1 VVTNKALTS
10 VGEDLAMLFEV
21 GAIGRLTDVE
31 LLARFLDGRGD
42 SASEAAFA
50 TIVERHGPMV
60 LGVCRRVLRDD
71 HAAADAFQATFLI
84 LARKARSVRVGDSLG
99 RWLYGV
105 SIRVARRAK
114 SIVLTER
121 GRARCLDDHDP
132 PDVSASQDPCE
143 LAELRAVID
152 EEVVRLPS
160 RYRSAVVLCCL
171 EGLTQEQAARRLRCP
186 VGTVQSRLHR
196 AKERLR
202 SRLTRR
208 GLAPAIGGLEMLAVT
223 TSRAEV
229 PPGLFATTI
238 AVAARLAAGRA
249 LAGTV
254 PSLVTTLINTS
265 IRSMLLRT
273 SFWTGLVLAGV
284 GLSATGFRLL
294 ARGEDE
300 KPQVSAPRSTAQ
312 VPKAPATSP
321 APPIAEQLARILAEY
336 HALQDRATE
345 EISKTKTEFEGWK
358 LYWKVA
364 PDEQDF
370 ARRMVELAATSPGE
384 PAARD
389 ALLWVINKPASGRD
403 AGPDGEYFARAVGL
417 LLSHHAD
424 DPEVARTGLVLH
436 NVFSRRRDAFLEG
449 LYARAKSRETKGL
462 ARLAFAQY
470 LEQKVKMVK
479 SERILKDSG
488 TPKKV
493 SVETYDDN
501 GKLVQ
506 KEVNFSD
513 DERAYDVH
521 LRLCD
526 PDAMQKEVE
535 ELYEEVI
542 RDYGDVPYITRMHR
556 ELEALMREPEP
567 KWGGKP
573 LTAEERKRIEQLLAR
588 KQTLAEIAKGQ
599 LDAIHNLVIGKPAP
613 EINGVDFDGKPL
625 KLSDYRGKVV
635 ALVFWG
641 SWCGPCMREVPHERE
656 LAERFKGRPFALL
669 GVNCDGD
676 KQAAVKAIADERITW
691 PNWHDGEPG
700 EGPIVKRY
708 HIRGYPTI
716 MVLDGNGIIRNP
728 RTLGPWLDK
737 EVEDLV
743 KELEAAKLA
752 K

>member
-1 VVTNKALTS
+1 VVTNKAMTS
-10 VGEDLAMLFEV
+10 VGDDLAMLFEF
-21 GAIGRLTDVE
+21 GAIGRLTDAE
-31 LLARFLDGRGD
+31 LLARFIDGRGD
-42 SASEAAFA
+42 TASEASFTA
-50 TIVERHGPMV
+50 IVERHGPMV

-114 SIVLTER
+114 SIVLAER

-132 PDVSASQDPCE
+132 PDMSASQDTCE
-143 LAELRAVID
+143 LAELRAAID

-160 RYRSAVVLCCL
+160 RFRSAIVLCCL

-186 VGTVQSRLHR
+186 VGTVQSRHHR

-202 SRLTRR
+202 SRLARR

-223 TSRAEV
+223 TSRVVV

-238 AVAARLAAGRA
+238 AAAARLAAGHT

-254 PSLVTTLINTS
+254 PAIVATLVNTS

-273 SFWTGLVLAGV
+273 SLWTGLVLAGV
-284 GLSATGFRLL
+284 GLSATGARLL

-300 KPQVSAPRSTAQ
+300 KPRVAATRSVVQ
-312 VPKAPATSP
+312 EPKAPATSP
-321 APPIAEQLARILAEY
+321 APPLAEQLARILSEY
-336 HALQDRATE
+336 QDLQARATE

-384 PAARD
+384 AAARD
-389 ALLWVINKPASGRD
+389 ALLWVINKPASGKD

-424 DPEVARTGLVLH
+424 DPEVARTGLVLN
-436 NVFSRRRDAFLEG
+436 NVFSRRRDALLEG
-449 LYARAKSRETKGL
+449 LYARAKGRETKGL
-462 ARLAFAQY
+462 ARLALAQY
-470 LEQKVKMVK
+470 LEEKAKMVK
-479 SERILKDSG
+479 SERIRKGLG

-493 SVETYDDN
+493 SMQTYDDH
-501 GKLVQ
+501 GKLVE
-506 KEVNFSD
+506 KELVFSD
-513 DERAYDVH
+513 EDRAYDVH

-526 PDAMQKEVE
+526 PDAMRKEAE

-542 RDYGDVPYITRMHR
+542 RDYGDVPYTTRQHR

-573 LTAEERKRIEQLLAR
+573 LTAEERKEIEQRLAR
-588 KQTLAEIAKGQ
+588 KKTLAEIAEDR

-613 EINGVDFDGKPL
+613 EINGVDFNGKPL

-656 LAERFKGRPFALL
+656 LAERYKDRPFALL

-676 KQAAVKAIADERITW
+676 KQAAVKAMADERITW

-737 EVEDLV
+737 EVENLV
-743 KELEAAKLA
+743 KELETTKPAK
-752 K
+752 